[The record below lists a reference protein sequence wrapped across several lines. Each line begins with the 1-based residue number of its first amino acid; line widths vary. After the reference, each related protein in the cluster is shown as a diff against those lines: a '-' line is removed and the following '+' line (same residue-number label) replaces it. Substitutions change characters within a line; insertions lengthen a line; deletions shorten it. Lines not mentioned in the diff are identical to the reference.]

1 MLCEAHCRYMVN
13 LQYSTEWMYVCVQ
26 PSLHRSTLNCLSS
39 PSPLSFPL
47 PPSLTFHPSLHTPSP
62 LSFPPLSVP
71 PLSSISPHP
80 SILHTTSIPP
90 PPGNSSQCSVSM
102 SSKEYLDFLRDQPLL
117 SVTVLSLV
125 EESEQSWVG
134 KFPYRLRTPSL
145 TMTVNGKKGR
155 MCSQASLG

>member
-1 MLCEAHCRYMVN
+1 MSKLYLEPTAATW
-13 LQYSTEWMYVCVQ
+13 STCSTGCVCVQ
-26 PSLHRSTLNCLSS
+26 PSPYSWRLNCLSS
-39 PSPLSFPL
+39 PSPLSSPH
-47 PPSLTFHPSLHTPSP
+47 PPI
-62 LSFPPLSVP
+62 PPL
-71 PLSSISPHP
+71 LSISPHP
-80 SILHTTSIPP
+80 STLHTTSIPP
-90 PPGNSSQCSVSM
+90 PPGNSSRCSVSV

-155 MCSQASLG
+155 MCSQTSLG

>member
-1 MLCEAHCRYMVN
+1 MCG
-13 LQYSTEWMYVCVQ
+13 
-26 PSLHRSTLNCLSS
+26 SLRFNCLSP
-39 PSPLSFPL
+39 PSPLSAPQPPL
-47 PPSLTFHPSLHTPSP
+47 IPPCTSIHPSTPLHTLHTLHLP
-62 LSFPPLSVP
+62 LLPLYAS
-71 PLSSISPHP
+71 

-90 PPGNSSQCSVSM
+90 PPGDSNQCSMSL

-155 MCSQASLG
+155 MCFIPDI